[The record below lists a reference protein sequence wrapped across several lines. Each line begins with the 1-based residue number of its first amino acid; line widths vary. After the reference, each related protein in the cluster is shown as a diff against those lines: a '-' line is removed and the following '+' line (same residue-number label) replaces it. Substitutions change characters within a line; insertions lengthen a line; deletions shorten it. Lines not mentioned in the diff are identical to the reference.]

1 MKKVGKIFIKV
12 LGWMLVAVL
21 LFVAGTSIYN
31 RVKSVDELNWVMEQG
46 YYNPVS
52 VGDHSLNVYRAGNED
67 GEHTFVTLSGWS
79 DGEAFISWR
88 PLTSQFEEDNEFIF
102 IDRPGYG
109 LSDDVSDDITVEY
122 VVEDYRAA
130 LRNSGEEGPYILLAH
145 SMGSLYTAYWVST
158 YPDEIEGVIIMDGS
172 VPVSAEQAEEMLK
185 AYSTGERILRFLVA
199 RMPYYVT
206 RTGLGRIFPLADYSE
221 LFNNFTS
228 EQQESAVILLNRT
241 MASHACYEEALS
253 FVDEEQTIWTYEH
266 MTANDIPKVYIAASD
281 YEDALRYAE
290 LLGNTI
296 VYDLP
301 GAHEIYLDRTEECV
315 QIISDFL
322 ADLDT

>member
-1 MKKVGKIFIKV
+1 MKKVGKINIKV

-88 PLTSQFEEDNEFIF
+88 PMTSRFEEDNEFIF

-109 LSDDVSDDITVEY
+109 LSDDVSNDITVEY

-130 LRNSGEEGPYILLAH
+130 LRNAGEEGPYILLAH
-145 SMGSLYTAYWVST
+145 SMGSLYTAYWESA
-158 YPDEIEGVIIMDGS
+158 YPDEIEGVIIMDGT
-172 VPVSAEQAEEMLK
+172 VPMSAEQVEEMHE
-185 AYSTGERILRFLVA
+185 AFSIGERMMRFIVV
-199 RMPYYVT
+199 RIPYYVT
-206 RTGLGRIFPLADYSE
+206 RTGLGRIFPLDDYSE
-221 LFNNFTS
+221 LFDLFTS
-228 EQQESAVILLNRT
+228 TEQETAIILLNRT

-253 FVDEEQTIWTYEH
+253 FVDDEQIIWTYENI
-266 MTANDIPKVYIAASD
+266 TANDIPKIYIAASD
-281 YEDALRYAE
+281 YEDAINYAE
-290 LLGNTI
+290 LLGNML

-301 GAHEIYLDRTEECV
+301 GEHEIYLYRTEECAD
-315 QIISDFL
+315 IIAEFL
-322 ADLDT
+322 ANLDA